1 MYNLTILQKNKITT
15 VCIMSQKLIRLTCES
30 NDGIF
35 DGKFDQDV
43 EIKKGSDIAF
53 KSLTLERAADTL
65 VVNSANQSITF
76 SSTGYPPQSQTAVIT
91 NGKYEQADLQ
101 LLMTNITNDMNAV
114 CSMTAV
120 DGSGDNL
127 NQMNLQWNASI
138 DENVDKAVIECK
150 RSLFFPISQWN
161 VSEAYY
167 NTAFGSNRNAPVLQ
181 GVLDAAEVNQ
191 TTEVGL
197 GRDTAGANGVLNES
211 YIFTTIPFI
220 KSTGAFRVRL
230 GKMVAGAADRP
241 AATIGLVNSDGLTKL
256 RNATITIDDLVYAI
270 RVDQPSASAT
280 TGGYSS
286 IRAKGSGS
294 FTPFEV
300 GGSLVK
306 PENYAEGDDTNDM
319 FEIRID
325 NGKIQ
330 GTIFQDTIAT
340 QQLPDATK
348 VTQGENLYPV
358 IFFHMDINTVAL
370 DMTQVSLDPF
380 GDPDDLPNQIIK
392 DNPYKE
398 PQTSTLT
405 GPVPFLISNLGVSFT
420 PQVNLPESVASF
432 LGYKKGSLVN
442 FADVD
447 TFVGDGGVLK
457 TTQLSNL
464 QVLPEGGAGT
474 YTFNVS
480 FSLTS
485 PNVVSNAINGDSYLV
500 DTQTF
505 TLDSF
510 DSYGLSKN
518 QRDANSGGSRRNL
531 LAVIPV
537 VEQVIVNTAN
547 TRVQYEPNTLD
558 YIAIKNK
565 SDIITRQIKMRLLNS
580 RYENVVTAGLAAMTI
595 LIKDPEHHMDC

>member
-35 DGKFDQDV
+35 NGKFDQDV
-43 EIKKGSDIAF
+43 EIKQGSDIAF

-65 VVNSANQSITF
+65 IVNSANQDITF
-76 SSTGYPPQSQTAVIT
+76 SSTGYPPQSQSAVIA
-91 NGKYEQADLQ
+91 NGKYEQADLD
-101 LLMTNITNDMNAV
+101 LLTTEITNAMNSV
-114 CSMTAV
+114 CSMTAI
-120 DGSGDNL
+120 DGSGDNK
-127 NQMNLQWNASI
+127 NQMNLQWNVSI
-138 DENVDKAVIECK
+138 DENVDKTVIECK

-167 NTAFGSNRNAPVLQ
+167 NTAFGSLRNVPVLQ
-181 GVLDAAEVNQ
+181 GVTDAAEVAQ
-191 TTEVGL
+191 TTERGL
-197 GRDTAGANGVLNES
+197 GRDTAGASGVLNES

-220 KSTGAFRVRL
+220 KSTGALRVRL
-230 GKMVAGAADRP
+230 ARMVVGTDDRP

-256 RNATITIDDLVYAI
+256 RNATITIEDLVYAI
-270 RVDQPSASAT
+270 RVDQPSTNPAQ
-280 TGGYSS
+280 GGYSS
-286 IRAKGSGS
+286 IRAKGSAS
-294 FTPFEV
+294 FTPFNV
-300 GGSLVK
+300 SGNLVK
-306 PENYAEGDDTNDM
+306 PENFAEDNDTNDM

-325 NGKIQ
+325 NGKIE
-330 GTIFQDTIAT
+330 GSIFQDTVAISD
-340 QQLPDATK
+340 LPEGTG
-348 VTQGENLYPV
+348 VTQGEDLYPV

-380 GDPDDLPNQIIK
+380 GDPDDFPNQIIK

-398 PQTSTLT
+398 PQTSALT
-405 GPVPFLISNLGVSFT
+405 GPVPFLLSNLGTSFT
-420 PQVNLPESVASF
+420 PQVNLSESVALF
-432 LGYKKGSLVN
+432 LGYKRGSLVN
-442 FADVD
+442 FAGVD
-447 TFVGDGGVLK
+447 TFVSDGGLLT

-480 FSLTS
+480 FAITS
-485 PNVVSNAINGDSYLV
+485 PSVVSNAIDGDSYLV

-510 DSYGLSKN
+510 DSYGLSQI

-531 LAVIPV
+531 VAVIPV
-537 VEQVIVNTAN
+537 VEQNIVNSPN

-580 RYENVVTAGLAAMTI
+580 RYGNVVTAGLAAMTV
-595 LIKDPEHHMDC
+595 LIRDPDHHMDC